1 MDKRKEAFLARLR
14 ETFRVEAAEHVAAI
28 VDGLVTLEHSQ
39 EPEQRPPLVE
49 KIFREAHSLK
59 GAARSVNLREV
70 ESLCAELENLFSS
83 IKRNELVLSTTLLDR
98 IHPALDLISKWCAV
112 PAEAPSPEDLEKE
125 KQIIASLQNVSLE
138 VVVPAV
144 PNPLENSPLEFD
156 PSAQSRIIHDSLS
169 THVKS
174 VCGLDA
180 TISEVTSPPTLG
192 SCCPHTRALLPDLPP
207 VAGVQSTL
215 GNQSH
220 CSGLPEKLENVF
232 SDRTAPKSAAQHPVS
247 LPELENPRSN
257 SSVTDDADHQIP
269 HGLRGH
275 LTSLSRSVMPSP
287 PLTLPSSPQTPKL
300 ASTTQ
305 PPAQEVAPTHVRIAT
320 QKLDAI
326 LLATEEL
333 VGIKIAV
340 AGHAADLHR
349 LAVDLGHE
357 NHRRFQQ
364 LNRIRQSQEYTG
376 VVREWIDSE
385 TVNTKTLEETLR
397 TLTNAVR
404 QDARALNL
412 LVENVLENTKK
423 ALLLSCSYLLNFF
436 PKAVR
441 DLARDQG
448 KEVELVLRGEDI
460 EIDRRVLDEL
470 KDPLLHLLRNAVDH
484 GIEKPSTRVLRGKTS
499 HGLITIAV
507 APVQG
512 NRFELMI
519 SDDGTGIDTTQVKSS
534 ALRLGVVES
543 TAHLSDGEAI
553 DFIFHSGLST
563 SPLIT
568 DLSGRG
574 LGLAIVREKVEQLGG
589 TVSVC
594 STPGSGTTFRMLVPL
609 SRATFRAV
617 FVGVV
622 GQRFAIPSANVN
634 RVIRIS
640 PEQIKTVENRQTIAI
655 EGRAVALARLRD
667 VLSLSG
673 AELGFKNA
681 VWPVV
686 VVRAQDQEIALLVDE
701 VFGEEEMM
709 VKGLGP
715 QLPRV
720 RNLAGAS
727 ISPSG
732 AVIPVLHALDL
743 IGSASFAGKPTLGSS
758 VQKRKHLLI
767 AEDSITARTLLK
779 TILESAGYQ
788 VTASVDGL
796 DALTRLKASSFD
808 LVVSDVDM
816 PKMNGFELTA
826 RVRADEKLKGLPV
839 VLVTALGS
847 QKDREYGIEVGANAY
862 LIKSDFDQGN
872 LISIIQRLL

>member
-1 MDKRKEAFLARLR
+1 MDKRKEAFLTRLR
-14 ETFRVEAAEHVAAI
+14 ETFRIEAAEHVTAI
-28 VDGLVTLEHSQ
+28 VDGLVTLEHTQ
-39 EPEQRPPLVE
+39 EPELRVPLIE

-59 GAARSVNLREV
+59 GAARSVSLREV
-70 ESLCAELENLFSS
+70 ESLCVELENLFSS
-83 IKRNELVLSTTLLDR
+83 MKRNELVLSTTLLDR

-112 PAEAPSPEDLEKE
+112 PAELPSPEDLEKE

-138 VVVPAV
+138 TAPA
-144 PNPLENSPLEFD
+144 D
-156 PSAQSRIIHDSLS
+156 PKPVEIPFALPTSSVALALGLS
-169 THVKS
+169 TPP
-174 VCGLDA
+174 
-180 TISEVTSPPTLG
+180 SPPQ
-192 SCCPHTRALLPDLPP
+192 PP
-207 VAGVQSTL
+207 KPIPVT
-215 GNQSH
+215 
-220 CSGLPEKLENVF
+220 
-232 SDRTAPKSAAQHPVS
+232 KSAAQEV
-247 LPELENPRSN
+247 
-257 SSVTDDADHQIP
+257 V
-269 HGLRGH
+269 
-275 LTSLSRSVMPSP
+275 
-287 PLTLPSSPQTPKL
+287 
-300 ASTTQ
+300 
-305 PPAQEVAPTHVRIAT
+305 PAHVRIAT

-333 VGIKIAV
+333 VGLKIAV
-340 AGHAADLHR
+340 SGHAAELHR
-349 LAVDLGHE
+349 LAIDLGHE
-357 NHRRFQQ
+357 NHRRVQQ
-364 LNRIRQSQEYTG
+364 LNRIRQSREYTG
-376 VVREWIDSE
+376 VVREWIESE
-385 TVNTKTLEETLR
+385 TSSTKTLEETLR

-412 LVENVLENTKK
+412 LVDNVLENAKK
-423 ALLLSCSYLLNFF
+423 ALLLPCSYLLNLF
-436 PKAVR
+436 PKSVR

-484 GIEKPSTRVLRGKTS
+484 GIEKPPIRVSRGKTS

-507 APVQG
+507 AAVQG

-519 SDDGTGIDTTQVKSS
+519 SDDGTGIDATQVKSS
-534 ALRLGVVES
+534 ALRLGIVES
-543 TAHLSDGEAI
+543 IAHLSDGEAI

-609 SRATFRAV
+609 SRATFRGV

-634 RVIRIS
+634 RVMRIS
-640 PEQIKTVENRQTIAI
+640 PEQIKTVENRQTIAV

-686 VVRAQDQEIALLVDE
+686 IVRAQDQEIALVVDE
-701 VFGEEEMM
+701 VFGEQEMM

-743 IGSASFAGKPTLGSS
+743 IGSAGFAGKPTFGSS
-758 VQKRKHLLI
+758 VQKKKHLLI

-826 RVRADEKLKGLPV
+826 RIRADEKLKGLPV